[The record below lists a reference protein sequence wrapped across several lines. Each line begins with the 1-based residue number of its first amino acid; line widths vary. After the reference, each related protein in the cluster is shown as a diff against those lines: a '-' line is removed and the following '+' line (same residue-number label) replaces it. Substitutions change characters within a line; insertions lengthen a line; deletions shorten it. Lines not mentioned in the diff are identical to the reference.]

1 MAVFLGIKGH
11 DEVLVTEANVAQAL
25 GSGSLPVFSTP
36 ALIISMEKAA
46 LESVQPYL
54 DEGSST
60 VGVRLEA
67 DHLAATPIGMT
78 VRTES
83 ELTGIDGR
91 IQCNAVKKEQRRA
104 LLQLLKH
111 FTVEIHGP
119 RPVEEAIVTAGGV
132 KVSEINPKT
141 MESKLL
147 PGLYFA
153 GEVIDV
159 DAYTG
164 GFNMQ
169 IAWSTGYAA
178 GRAAAIKQE
187 L

>member
-91 IQCNAVKKEQRRA
+91 M
-104 LLQLLKH
+104 LL
-111 FTVEIHGP
+111 FTIDSYAGDEHVGHCIHK
-119 RPVEEAIVTAGGV
+119 RCI
-132 KVSEINPKT
+132 
-141 MESKLL
+141 
-147 PGLYFA
+147 
-153 GEVIDV
+153 V
-159 DAYTG
+159 DADRFMAKAEAKLG
-164 GFNMQ
+164 
-169 IAWSTGYAA
+169 
-178 GRAAAIKQE
+178 K
-187 L
+187 